1 MSVLYHPD
9 KVNVVTD
16 ALSRI
21 SMGSVSYF
29 PDGNKQLGKKVHRLA
44 QLDVR
49 YEDSPKGGS
58 MVHHNFEISL
68 LVEVKSKQH
77 LYPLLMELKKS
88 VLSKFNETLSKRGR
102 DKYVQS

>member
-1 MSVLYHPD
+1 MSVLFHPD
-9 KVNVVTD
+9 KVNVVAD
-16 ALSRI
+16 ARSRI

-29 PDGNKQLGKKVHRLA
+29 SDGNKQLVKKVHRLA
-44 QLDVR
+44 RLDVW

-58 MVHHNFEISL
+58 MVHHNSELSS

-77 LYPLLMELKKS
+77 LYPLLMELKKL

-102 DKYVQS
+102 DK